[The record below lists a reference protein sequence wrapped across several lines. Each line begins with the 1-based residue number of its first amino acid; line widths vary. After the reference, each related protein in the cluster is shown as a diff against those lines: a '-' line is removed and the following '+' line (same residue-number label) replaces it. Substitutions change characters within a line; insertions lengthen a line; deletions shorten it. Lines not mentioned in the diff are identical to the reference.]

1 MEGPLA
7 LIKQNV
13 LTTGHSIDSNLEK
26 YDTRCPTIGSSVL
39 QINGMDRFSV
49 QHHKFF
55 DTLQPYLH
63 HSCIPRYGNIYL
75 YSFCLEPE
83 KMVPTGSC
91 NFSRIDN
98 ATLYLKIN
106 DICFCNES
114 ISEFVD
120 IRIYAVNYNILR
132 IMSGM
137 GGVAYTN

>member
-1 MEGPLA
+1 MEE
-7 LIKQNV
+7 V
-13 LTTGHSIDSNLEK
+13 LPQSNLQK
-26 YDTRCPTIGSSVL
+26 KSGHFQTFPTIL
-39 QINGMDRFSV
+39 NIPFLNP
-49 QHHKFF
+49 K
-55 DTLQPYLH
+55 L
-63 HSCIPRYGNIYL
+63 PRYGNIYL

-106 DICFCNES
+106 EICFCNES

-120 IRIYAVNYNILR
+120 VRIYAVNYNILR